1 MCIYRQGVVVPA
13 VGVAKVRGGNR
24 GRMPSLCSEPLQDTD
39 IQMPALATHTW
50 EKTTA
55 LVSKLGWVVC
65 GGAGAEVQAWLCP
78 LDSVSLWAGPFSP
91 ELIWHRAVASIM

>member
-1 MCIYRQGVVVPA
+1 MCIYWQGVVVPA

-55 LVSKLGWVVC
+55 LVSKLGWW
-65 GGAGAEVQAWLCP
+65 GAGGGVG
-78 LDSVSLWAGPFSP
+78 D
-91 ELIWHRAVASIM
+91 

>member
-1 MCIYRQGVVVPA
+1 MCIYWQGVVVPA

-55 LVSKLGWVVC
+55 LVSKLGWGVC
-65 GGAGAEVQAWLCP
+65 VGGRGLRFKPGSAHSILCP
-78 LDSVSLWAGPFSP
+78 FGQAPSL
-91 ELIWHRAVASIM
+91 LN